1 MFASKLNNREFELM
15 TNLNKVLILLGSI
28 TIAGL
33 LYRANTDSGVSDIN
47 DQQATEQDRF
57 HQSNVVE
64 EDLTLNNTKS
74 TLNTIMAEKKQADAK
89 IDDLETEQEYL
100 RNKIASMERQKQ
112 VTQTVSPDYEL
123 LVEQLKQMRIELEEF
138 KSNTSNDDTGLSI
151 DDSELVPI
159 GVTDYQETGKE
170 VPQISDNSIVD
181 MLVQPAMDMVGVDS
195 TKISQNTDI
204 VQPIDTPSSSRE
216 AVDQYVWIKQSDVT
230 YVQNEDGTTTA
241 VYPNTAD
248 DNEATAAMERNES
261 INLND
266 FQETEEQPEIPIYT
280 VPQNS
285 TLFGSVGMSAI
296 LGRVPIGNEL
306 SNPFRFKVLVGV
318 DNLATNNL
326 FMPNLATMVVSGYAE
341 GDFTLECARGT
352 IDKVTF
358 TFKDSTVREIT
369 SSAEDSL
376 GWISDAYGVPCISG
390 EYITNFPEY
399 MAKQA
404 GLTALSSFAG
414 AIADSA
420 VTTTTNVDGVT
431 TQIVNNSTK
440 NALGEGFQSGTN
452 EITKWYAERQGS
464 AFDVVFVPTG
474 EPVVIN
480 IEKALHIDYEP
491 EGRKLIHAD
500 NAREYLGW

>member
-1 MFASKLNNREFELM
+1 M
-15 TNLNKVLILLGSI
+15 TNLNKVLILCGGI
-28 TIAGL
+28 TILGL
-33 LYRANTDSGVSDIN
+33 LYRANTDAGVNDIN
-47 DQQATEQDRF
+47 SQQASEQGRF
-57 HQSNVVE
+57 HETNVVE

-89 IDDLETEQEYL
+89 IDDLETEQEFL

-112 VTQTVSPDYEL
+112 ATQSANPDYEL
-123 LVEQLKQMRIELEEF
+123 LVNDLKQMREDFEQLKNNKGNDVDSPNIE
-138 KSNTSNDDTGLSI
+138 DT
-151 DDSELVPI
+151 ELVPI
-159 GVTDYQETGKE
+159 GVTDYEETGTE
-170 VPQISDNSIVD
+170 VPPISNNSIVD

-195 TKISQNTDI
+195 TMVAQNPDI
-204 VQPIDTPSSSRE
+204 VQPIDTPTSSNAS
-216 AVDQYVWIKQSDVT
+216 ADQYVWIKQSDVT

-241 VYPNTAD
+241 VYPQSID
-248 DNEATAAMERNES
+248 PSES
-261 INLND
+261 NPILETNQSSNLGD
-266 FQETEEQPEIPIYT
+266 FQEEESKPEIPIYT

-306 SNPFRFKVLVGV
+306 NNPFRFKVSVGV

-341 GDFTLECARGT
+341 GDFTLECARGM

-431 TQIVNNSTK
+431 TQIVNDSTK